1 MFSFFFSQSTA
12 SDSEATFRESRH
24 ARQARPSAKDRYRP
38 RKTPRKTLD
47 DDDSSGI
54 SSSDYG
60 DVISGNVRRSDVKMG
75 SRQPKPAVR
84 RYSAGDETSEAVQY
98 SLQQINSD
106 LARILRLLSTRP
118 QAFGYSSV
126 TQGPLAAEP
135 VRHQSGVTQTP
146 FVSEPVR
153 HPSSVTQAPFVPE
166 PVTQPFADSFR
177 GSRVTSA
184 YPESRHGFHTQAPY
198 QPGPE
203 PLYLRSA
210 GGPVLSSHRG
220 QAQNL

>member
-1 MFSFFFSQSTA
+1 
-12 SDSEATFRESRH
+12 
-24 ARQARPSAKDRYRP
+24 
-38 RKTPRKTLD
+38 
-47 DDDSSGI
+47 
-54 SSSDYG
+54 
-60 DVISGNVRRSDVKMG
+60 MG

-84 RYSAGDETSEAVQY
+84 RYSAGDESSEAVQY

-106 LARILRLLSTRP
+106 LARILRLLGTRP

-126 TQGPLAAEP
+126 TQGPLIAEP

-153 HPSSVTQAPFVPE
+153 HPSSVTQAPFVPQ

-184 YPESRHGFHTQAPY
+184 YPESRHGFHAQAPY

-220 QAQNL
+220 QAHNL

>member
-1 MFSFFFSQSTA
+1 M
-12 SDSEATFRESRH
+12 
-24 ARQARPSAKDRYRP
+24 
-38 RKTPRKTLD
+38 TLD

-60 DVISGNVRRSDVKMG
+60 NVISGNVRRSDVKIG

-126 TQGPLAAEP
+126 TQEPLVAEP
-135 VRHQSGVTQTP
+135 VRHPSGVRQAP
-146 FVSEPVR
+146 FVSEPVT
-153 HPSSVTQAPFVPE
+153 HPSSVTQAPFVSE
-166 PVTQPFADSFR
+166 PVTQPFR

-184 YPESRHGFHTQAPY
+184 YPESRHGFHERAAY
-198 QPGPE
+198 QPGPQ

-210 GGPVLSSHRG
+210 GGPVLSGHGG
-220 QAQNL
+220 QAHNL

>member
-1 MFSFFFSQSTA
+1 M
-12 SDSEATFRESRH
+12 
-24 ARQARPSAKDRYRP
+24 
-38 RKTPRKTLD
+38 
-47 DDDSSGI
+47 
-54 SSSDYG
+54 
-60 DVISGNVRRSDVKMG
+60 RRSDVKIG
-75 SRQPKPAVR
+75 SRQPKPAIR

-118 QAFGYSSV
+118 QALV
-126 TQGPLAAEP
+126 AEP
-135 VRHQSGVTQTP
+135 VRHSSG
-146 FVSEPVR
+146 
-153 HPSSVTQAPFVPE
+153 VTQAPFVPE

-184 YPESRHGFHTQAPY
+184 YPESRHDFRAQAPY
-198 QPGPE
+198 QPGAE

-220 QAQNL
+220 QAHNL

>member
-1 MFSFFFSQSTA
+1 M
-12 SDSEATFRESRH
+12 
-24 ARQARPSAKDRYRP
+24 
-38 RKTPRKTLD
+38 
-47 DDDSSGI
+47 
-54 SSSDYG
+54 
-60 DVISGNVRRSDVKMG
+60 RRSDVKIG
-75 SRQPKPAVR
+75 SRQPKPAIR

-118 QAFGYSSV
+118 QALV
-126 TQGPLAAEP
+126 AEP
-135 VRHQSGVTQTP
+135 VRHSSGVSQAP

-166 PVTQPFADSFR
+166 PVTQPFVDSFR

-184 YPESRHGFHTQAPY
+184 YPESRHGFHAQAPY

-203 PLYLRSA
+203 PLYLRGA
-210 GGPVLSSHRG
+210 GGPVLSGHRG
-220 QAQNL
+220 QAHNL